1 MRLIRIGKLLLGT
14 TTAICLCASVP
25 ASHSFE
31 LWSSSDGNIHYS
43 LDASLKSTSLLA
55 RAPDDSLLYPE
66 RWSGASLW
74 RMRLAFEARA
84 GSWLNAEVAYEQR
97 ARTIS
102 ERSGAG
108 GGAGI
113 LASESRAP
121 YRIAQVDEALVEIGS
136 TFSYRHELDRAFVAA
151 YFGRAEIAAGRQ
163 AIGWG
168 RGVLFSAVDILA
180 PFTPLESDREWRRG
194 IDAVRG
200 SILLTDLISFDA
212 VAAIGES
219 LDTSSFVGRL
229 RGYVGNLDGEL
240 FVGRRYEDYLY
251 AATASAPVW
260 EAELHG
266 EVALFNTPEDV
277 PDGGTF
283 GRDDLVAK
291 AVIGGSYSFDIG
303 SGILA
308 FAEYHYSGFG
318 VPKIEDLGTHL
329 QEEAFRE
336 RLARGD
342 TQILGRHAVA
352 FQATYGIGALLS
364 PSASWILSPADGSGV
379 LIPGVSWIFSDN
391 LTLTASAYLPHGEEP
406 HDGQLTSEYGGTP
419 ASGLLQIS
427 FYY

>member
-200 SILLTDLISFDA
+200 SILLTDLI
-212 VAAIGES
+212 
-219 LDTSSFVGRL
+219 
-229 RGYVGNLDGEL
+229 
-240 FVGRRYEDYLY
+240 VGRRYEDYLY